1 MRNCQVCGQ
10 DRDELY
16 MLFRNDLYFCN
27 TQCYSSF
34 YSAVNT
40 RGADVEFNKSTT
52 HLQWRYLTDTVWID
66 LIPLTELKGDPGSVG
81 TLTQE
86 QIDIIL
92 AQIPDPDLSGKVDK
106 VTGSSLLP
114 NTEAVK
120 IHVAGSDDQDL
131 SGLVI
136 KVTGKSLVSDTE
148 IAKIH
153 ADTLDH
159 SHTNKIDLDD
169 YDPDDYS
176 VVGHE
181 HLNDHAPHS
190 DDQDISGKSDIG
202 HTHAY
207 EPANS
212 NIQSHVTSG
221 HAPSNAVALSTVKA
235 DTDIASAISLKHG
248 NSLDH
253 SNSQDHSHTNK
264 TTLDAITAALTTA
277 LKTDYDNAV
286 THAGSAHAPSTAEKN
301 SDITKSE
308 IEAKL
313 IGEIATHTHAGGAAG
328 LGMAINVQA
337 LTSSPTDSQTI
348 YFGMLPKAPVTTAG
362 QSKIYIRKTC
372 TLKIA
377 EIYCYSGTAGS
388 NESWS
393 LYVRKN
399 NTTDTLIAT
408 LSVSAS
414 ERVFTNATLA
424 ISLVAGDYI
433 EIKGINPLWG
443 TNPLT
448 CIFSGYLYFE

>member
-16 MLFRNDLYFCN
+16 MLFKNDLYFCN
-27 TQCYSSF
+27 AQCYLAF
-34 YSAVNT
+34 YTAVNT

-52 HLQWRYLTDTVWID
+52 HLQWRYKSDATWID
-66 LIPLTELKGDPGSVG
+66 LIPLSDITGPAGSIGELTP
-81 TLTQE
+81 E
-86 QIDIIL
+86 QIDDII
-92 AQIPDPDLSGKVDK
+92 AQLPPPDLSGKVDK
-106 VTGSSLLP
+106 ETGKSLLAT
-114 NTEAVK
+114 TEAAK
-120 IHVAGSDDQDL
+120 IHTAGSDDQDL
-131 SGLVI
+131 SGLVV
-136 KVTGKSLVSDTE
+136 KVTGKSLVPDTE

-159 SHTNKIDLDD
+159 THTNKIDLDD

-190 DDQDISGKSDIG
+190 DDQDISGKSDVG

-221 HAPSNAVALSTVKA
+221 HAPS
-235 DTDIASAISLKHG
+235 
-248 NSLDH
+248 
-253 SNSQDHSHTNK
+253 
-264 TTLDAITAALTTA
+264 TAQ
-277 LKTDYDNAV
+277 
-286 THAGSAHAPSTAEKN
+286 KN

-308 IEAKL
+308 IEAVL
-313 IGEIATHTHAGGAAG
+313 TGVISSHSHSGGSG
-328 LGMAINVQA
+328 SFSINVQA

-377 EIYCYSGTAGS
+377 EIYCYAGTAGS
-388 NESWS
+388 NEAWS
-393 LYVRKN
+393 LYIRKN

-424 ISLVAGDYI
+424 ISLVTGDYI